1 MPDCCWVFIAV
12 LVGSVVS
19 VKGGIALAPSLGGL
33 DIPTGHKQH
42 ERPVPYLGGLGV
54 MAALMLFVVMDG
66 TRLMTMESSALMSV
80 MLGGSI
86 IFLMG
91 LADDRWNLC
100 YRLRLLMQSV
110 AALIMIFGAGVAL
123 VSLGELVPGLFI
135 GLGVFS
141 IPLTIFGVLSVSNAL
156 NMMDGIDG
164 LSGLLSL
171 ISFLLLA
178 IVAYSA
184 GDQANGLLALSLAGG
199 VMGFLVYNM
208 RCCGRRGAAVYL
220 GDNGSMLIGFMLA
233 WLFIDLSQG
242 PDAAMTPVTALFFFS
257 LPLYDSALTIARRV
271 WLKKSPFRADRSHL
285 HHLLL
290 DAGASVETAAFI
302 MAGLHLLL
310 GLIGLFG
317 FYLGVA
323 EWLLFQVFVLLSLV
337 YAFVVLRPWRFV
349 PWMRILMVRLG
360 ITLQHG
366 NGIFIDGVHP
376 DDVASLVAELH
387 PLLPPRAGIRAYAY
401 SPPHLTHEAVF
412 IVVDLG
418 SWYEVRKTLPRL
430 RQYLSMEHPYEVRQ
444 YIARNPSNDRRS
456 AKRHPGYDLR
466 RTDRRG
472 QYPLREIVLDL
483 EDRSVKHWQEYDD
496 RRLSVQQEKTAC
508 AHQQL

>member
-1 MPDCCWVFIAV
+1 MQDCCWVFISV
-12 LVGSVVS
+12 FIGSVVS

-42 ERPVPYLGGLGV
+42 ERPVPYLGGFGV
-54 MAALMLFVVMDG
+54 MAALMLFIAMDG
-66 TRLMTMESSALMSV
+66 ARFTTMESTALMSLT
-80 MLGGSI
+80 LGGSM

-100 YRLRLLMQSV
+100 YRLRLLVQSV

-123 VSLGELVPGLFI
+123 VGLGELAPRLFI
-135 GLGVFS
+135 GLGVLS

-184 GDQANGLLALSLAGG
+184 GDQANGLLALSLAAG
-199 VMGFLVYNM
+199 VMGFLAYNI
-208 RCCGRRGAAVYL
+208 RCCGRRGAEVYL

-233 WLFIDLSQG
+233 WLLIDLSQG
-242 PDAAMTPVTALFFFS
+242 PDAAMTPVTALFLFS

-271 WLKKSPFRADRSHL
+271 WLGKSPFRADRSHL

-302 MAGLHLLL
+302 MASLHLMF
-310 GLIGLFG
+310 GLVGLFG
-317 FYLGVA
+317 LYLGVA

-366 NGIFIDGVHP
+366 NGIFIGGIHP
-376 DDVASLVAELH
+376 DDVDSIVVELRR
-387 PLLPPRAGIRAYAY
+387 LLPVRTKIRAYAY
-401 SPPHLTHEAVF
+401 SPQPLAHESVF
-412 IVVDLG
+412 VVVELG
-418 SWYEVRKTLPRL
+418 SWYEVRRMLPRL
-430 RQYLSMEHPYEVRQ
+430 RQFLSMEHPYEVRQ

-456 AKRHPGYDLR
+456 ARRDPGCELR
-466 RTDRRG
+466 KADRRG
-472 QYPLREIVLDL
+472 QYPMREIVLDP
-483 EDRSVKHWQEYDD
+483 EDSSVKQWREYADPAISD
-496 RRLSVQQEKTAC
+496 E
-508 AHQQL
+508 H

>member
-1 MPDCCWVFIAV
+1 MPDCCWIFLVA
-12 LVGSVVS
+12 LVGSILC
-19 VKGGIALAPSLGGL
+19 VKGGIVLGPRMGGL
-33 DIPTGHKQH
+33 DLPTGHKQH
-42 ERPVPYLGGLGV
+42 ERPVPYLGGIGV

-66 TRLMTMESSALMSV
+66 FQLTTTESTTLISLTVS
-80 MLGGSI
+80 GSM
-86 IFLMG
+86 IFFMG

-100 YRLRLLMQSV
+100 YRLRLLVQSV

-123 VSLGELVPGLFI
+123 VNLGELVPTIFL
-135 GLGVFS
+135 GLGVLS

-178 IVAYSA
+178 IIAYSA
-184 GDQANGLLALSLAGG
+184 GDQTNGLLALSLAGG
-199 VMGFLVYNM
+199 VMGFLLYNM
-208 RCCGRRGAAVYL
+208 RCCGRHGAEVYL

-242 PDAAMTPVTALFFFS
+242 PDPAMTPVTALFLFS

-271 WLKKSPFRADRSHL
+271 WLGKSPFRADRSHL

-302 MAGLHLLL
+302 LAGFHLLL
-310 GLIGLFG
+310 GLVGLFG
-317 FYLGVA
+317 LYLGVA

-366 NGIFIDGVHP
+366 TGIFIGGIHP
-376 DDVASLVAELH
+376 DDVDSLVAELR
-387 PLLPPRAGIRAYAY
+387 PLLQPRAGIRAYAY
-401 SPPHLTHEAVF
+401 SPRLLTHESVF
-412 IVVDLG
+412 IVVDIG
-418 SWYEVRKTLPRL
+418 SWYEVRRTLPRL

-456 AKRHPGYDLR
+456 ARRNPDYELR

-472 QYPLREIVLDL
+472 QLPLREILLAPEHGAAIQWRD
-483 EDRSVKHWQEYDD
+483 YDY
-496 RRLSVQQEKTAC
+496 RRWSLKEQPGSELAS
-508 AHQQL
+508 